1 MKHITLKHHLNAAP
15 TAKDFQL
22 LDTDR
27 PQCQSGGVLVK
38 VHYISID
45 PYIGHL
51 LNKGHMGQTAPQIGT
66 EKIPGAIVGEVIES
80 QSDTAKI
87 GDFVYS
93 MSGGWAQYA
102 ALPMG
107 SFQIINPKAAP
118 LESYIGVLGMPGL
131 TAWAGVTQLAKVAA
145 GDIFAVN
152 AAAGPVGGT
161 AGQIARMKGAKTII
175 GIAGGAQKC
184 AIVKES
190 YGFTHAV
197 DYKTEHWQETYK
209 AAAPDGIN
217 VHYENVGAEQL
228 GFAMQNLQLYG
239 RVILCGLA
247 AHYHA
252 SEPAKTLIG
261 PILGKRAAIYGL
273 VVYDYMQRWDEF
285 RDELAPWVQAG
296 DIKIIHDSVKGLE
309 AAGGLMEKLMAGK
322 NIGKCVVDL
331 T

>member
-1 MKHITLKHHLNAAP
+1 MKQIVLQHDLNAAP
-15 TAKDFQL
+15 KARDFKAVE
-22 LDTDR
+22 TDR
-27 PQCQSGGVLVK
+27 PICQNGGVLVK
-38 VHYISID
+38 VHYISVD

-51 LNKGHMGQTAPQIGT
+51 LNKGHMGQTPPQAGKD
-66 EKIPGAIVGEVIES
+66 KIPGAVIGEVIES
-80 QSDTAKI
+80 QNDSADV

-93 MSGGWAQYA
+93 MNGGWAEYA

-107 SFQIINPKAAP
+107 SFQKIDPKAAP

-131 TAWAGVTQLAKVAA
+131 TAWAGVTQLAGVGA

-175 GIAGGAQKC
+175 GITGGAKKC
-184 AIVKES
+184 GLVKDS

-197 DYKTEHWQETYK
+197 DYKSSHWHDDYK
-209 AAAPDGIN
+209 SAAPEGVT

-247 AHYHA
+247 AHYHE

-261 PILGKRAAIYGL
+261 PILGKRAAVYGL
-273 VVYDYMQRWDEF
+273 VVYDYMHRWDEF
-285 RDELAPWVQAG
+285 RSEVAPWVKSG
-296 DIKIIHDSVKGLE
+296 DIQITLDSVKGLD
-309 AAGGLMEKLMAGK
+309 AAGGLMEKLMHGQ
-322 NIGKCVVDL
+322 NIGKCVIDL

>member
-1 MKHITLKHHLNAAP
+1 MKHITLKHELNAAP
-15 TAKDFQL
+15 KASDFQAVS
-22 LDTDR
+22 TER
-27 PQCQSGGVLVK
+27 PLCQSGEVLVK

-51 LNKGHMGQTAPQIGT
+51 LNKGHMGQTPPQSGI
-66 EKIPGAIVGEVIES
+66 EKIPGAVVGEVIES
-80 QSDTAKI
+80 QSDAVNI

-93 MSGGWAQYA
+93 MSGGWAEYVT
-102 ALPMG
+102 LPVG
-107 SFQIINPKAAP
+107 SFQKIDPKAAP

-131 TAWAGVTQLAKVAA
+131 TAWAGVTQLAGVTK

-184 AIVKES
+184 AIIKDN

-197 DYKTEHWQETYK
+197 DYKTDHWQEAYK
-209 AAAPDGIN
+209 AAAQDGIT

-228 GFAMQNLQLYG
+228 SFAMQNLQLYG

-247 AHYHA
+247 AHYHE

-261 PILGKRAAIYGL
+261 PIIGKRAAIYGL

-285 RDELAPWVQAG
+285 RAEVAPWVQGG
-296 DIKIIHDSVKGLE
+296 DIQIIHDSVKGLE

-322 NIGKCVVDL
+322 NIGKCVIDL